1 MRNQEQGSGM
11 KCDEE
16 TELKMA
22 LSEIIEKEQAADLER
37 NEYTNTLNK
46 KNENKKA
53 SGQESRLKALKC
65 LGQTKKGTLIY
76 VMKLSKQKAEEVPLK
91 LCKFENEKQF
101 RKEEMEFTPQK
112 KKEFSITLGI

>member
-1 MRNQEQGSGM
+1 MISCSVCLPKFTLRTWSVRDRPTLLLKKYKEKMRNQEQGM
-11 KCDEE
+11 KCDE
-16 TELKMA
+16 ELKMA

-65 LGQTKKGTLIY
+65 LGQTKK
-76 VMKLSKQKAEEVPLK
+76 
-91 LCKFENEKQF
+91 
-101 RKEEMEFTPQK
+101 KEP
-112 KKEFSITLGI
+112 